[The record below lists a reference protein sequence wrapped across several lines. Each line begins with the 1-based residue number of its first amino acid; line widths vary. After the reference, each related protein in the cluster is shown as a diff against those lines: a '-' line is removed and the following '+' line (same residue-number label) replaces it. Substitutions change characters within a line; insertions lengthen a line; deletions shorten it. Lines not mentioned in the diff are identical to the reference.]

1 MQYISGKKGKK
12 QMNLSISEFL
22 YYAFFSTM
30 LIAKGIGLYEG
41 MRSYK
46 LCLLASA
53 VFILLKFFIDKYSVY
68 EYIFIG
74 SFIFLGV
81 LIYWNSGEQAAL
93 IYIVM
98 VMGLKNVPIKRVFK
112 LGAFLWTTCF
122 AARGILGMSGVSR
135 GLVLVHDKLGLGPI
149 IRWSFSY
156 PHPNV
161 LHISYTVF
169 AAFILYSLDLKSK
182 NLLKCIIF
190 LFIGNCLTFLYS
202 ISFTGFLLTSFFLFL
217 YLFLST
223 RNTITKWERL
233 IIQAILPF
241 CICFSVILP
250 VAMEKGCILNS
261 LDDVMNKVFN
271 TRFLASRV
279 YMYEGL
285 SLFGK
290 DFSNTGITFALDCS
304 YVNLLVRGG
313 LILFLLTMTGYFFT
327 IKNLLSQDRKRDL
340 AIVLS
345 FLVAGISEP
354 FLFNTSFK
362 NLSLL
367 YVGEYFYNIS
377 KIYIQENKCRF
388 FTKEIGF
395 FSIGSTNIPLLN
407 YSVKRNF
414 IKVFRLMKKNSKV
427 FYFMGIVG
435 GVLGMIIYFYNIDV
449 PQSIYVASGNTDCGK
464 REEYY
469 ISGDIVSSD
478 LNSLYYEYGGENT
491 PMYKFTGNLILFE
504 EVRNAVSSLILGSLL
519 GIVVSMCLFVMIV
532 IIRKQ

>member
-149 IRWSFSY
+149 IRWSFGY

-169 AAFILYSLDLKSK
+169 VFFIA
-182 NLLKCIIF
+182 
-190 LFIGNCLTFLYS
+190 
-202 ISFTGFLLTSFFLFL
+202 ISV
-217 YLFLST
+217 
-223 RNTITKWERL
+223 TI
-233 IIQAILPF
+233 
-241 CICFSVILP
+241 S
-250 VAMEKGCILNS
+250 
-261 LDDVMNKVFN
+261 
-271 TRFLASRV
+271 
-279 YMYEGL
+279 
-285 SLFGK
+285 
-290 DFSNTGITFALDCS
+290 
-304 YVNLLVRGG
+304 
-313 LILFLLTMTGYFFT
+313 
-327 IKNLLSQDRKRDL
+327 
-340 AIVLS
+340 
-345 FLVAGISEP
+345 
-354 FLFNTSFK
+354 
-362 NLSLL
+362 
-367 YVGEYFYNIS
+367 
-377 KIYIQENKCRF
+377 
-388 FTKEIGF
+388 
-395 FSIGSTNIPLLN
+395 
-407 YSVKRNF
+407 
-414 IKVFRLMKKNSKV
+414 
-427 FYFMGIVG
+427 
-435 GVLGMIIYFYNIDV
+435 
-449 PQSIYVASGNTDCGK
+449 
-464 REEYY
+464 
-469 ISGDIVSSD
+469 
-478 LNSLYYEYGGENT
+478 
-491 PMYKFTGNLILFE
+491 
-504 EVRNAVSSLILGSLL
+504 
-519 GIVVSMCLFVMIV
+519 
-532 IIRKQ
+532 